1 MRQEGGI
8 MKKISILTFILIIL
22 AGHVFAAPAS
32 HDKNATEAVAIFA
45 GGCFWCM
52 ESPFEKLDGV
62 NEVISGYTGGHKLN
76 PTYQEVSAGGTG
88 HAEAVKVLYN
98 PQQISYEKLL
108 DVFWR
113 QINPTDGGGQ
123 FVDRGEQYRS
133 EIFYLND
140 EQRQLAEVSEKQLAA
155 AGKFDK
161 PIVTAITPAGVFYPA
176 EEYHQDYYSKNPI
189 RYWYYRGGSG
199 RDDFL
204 ENVWGKSH

>member
-1 MRQEGGI
+1 
-8 MKKISILTFILIIL
+8 MKKISILTFMLIIL
-22 AGHVFAAPAS
+22 AGHVFAAPATYE
-32 HDKNATEAVAIFA
+32 KNTTEAIAIFA

-88 HAEAVKVLYN
+88 HTEAVKVLYN

-123 FVDRGEQYRS
+123 FVDRGDQYRS

-140 EQRQLAEVSEKQLAA
+140 EQRQLAEVSKKQLAA

-204 ENVWGKSH
+204 EKVWGKSH